1 LPLLPVKNY
10 EEIYRDF
17 VEYVNSKINMCDIN
31 STFASGLLYTKKDYN
46 KILSKYKDL
55 DILHMLELD
64 ND

>member
-1 LPLLPVKNY
+1 LPVKNY
-10 EEIYRDF
+10 EEIYADF
-17 VEYVNSKINMCDIN
+17 VDYVRENINMCDIN

-46 KILSKYKDL
+46 KILSKYKSL